1 MTFIRPSLRDEAA
14 VPAGCEPGSVAS
26 GASASAGGSV
36 ASAASA
42 AIPAESGAVLD
53 GLADTS
59 DAASDS
65 SMSGTDSLPD
75 VAPLSDA
82 DSLRDAAAYLGAA
95 RKLVSSA
102 IPSGAT
108 EKWILAHYHEVM
120 PLLRNQISTVLT
132 VAALHGAMENPKHEF
147 FGNDPVRWLAEQ
159 AKLSIKDVNELRG
172 TAKLLYTPKT
182 LVLPPG
188 QSTLTPQKQ
197 SVIQRKLQAELRA
210 RLIELDINIHPLM
223 TLCSTSDRLAE
234 NCKYR
239 RLEVINNALDLAE
252 EYTPDE
258 LKRLAAKEVNRINK
272 EEKARTESLRQPSL
286 VYQQAD
292 EFGFVSS
299 YSYAPKQ
306 KQNQQEALLGDCQ
319 KALRRSFRQSG
330 LEDPF
335 AGQSQSKQR
344 WLANDWTLKL
354 GHEVLQRGLVT
365 VDDQGDVRLRASA
378 AAAGK
383 FTATH
388 SDSRGIHSDRS
399 GSSATVSPV
408 SRASLVVYARLE
420 DLVGAGWRKKL
431 ARTNDGNTIAL
442 GDAMK
447 LTPQGVDHLAVV
459 DDNHEGIIY
468 DIAADDTGELRPTRS
483 VRTDQAVQQRFASR
497 VQRLMLGLIQP
508 YCAHPGCMIPAIKC
522 QAHHL
527 KAHKQGGETS
537 IRNMALLCE
546 YHHPRNDDSQSRD
559 HQGHYA
565 KDQDGIVFWQQHGTP
580 LPACRYNSLN
590 LPEPSGGRQ
599 LKTRNQSVG
608 SHSRYRSR
616 SGNSP

>member
-1 MTFIRPSLRDEAA
+1 M
-14 VPAGCEPGSVAS
+14 
-26 GASASAGGSV
+26 
-36 ASAASA
+36 
-42 AIPAESGAVLD
+42 
-53 GLADTS
+53 
-59 DAASDS
+59 
-65 SMSGTDSLPD
+65 
-75 VAPLSDA
+75 
-82 DSLRDAAAYLGAA
+82 
-95 RKLVSSA
+95 SSA

-182 LVLPPG
+182 LALPPG
-188 QSTLTPQKQ
+188 QSMLTPQKQ

-306 KQNQQEALLGDCQ
+306 KQNQQEALLVDCQ
-319 KALRRSFRQSG
+319 KALRRSFRQAG

-344 WLANDWTLKL
+344 WLTNDWTLKL
-354 GHEVLQRGLVT
+354 GHEVLQRGLVM
-365 VDDQGDVRLRASA
+365 VDEQGDVRLRASTA
-378 AAAGK
+378 ATRKNVRHGDSR
-383 FTATH
+383 ATH
-388 SDSRGIHSDRS
+388 SAHGD
-399 GSSATVSPV
+399 SSAAVPV

-420 DLVGAGWRKKL
+420 DLVGTGWRKKM

-442 GDAMK
+442 GEAIK
-447 LTPQGVDHLAVV
+447 LAPQGVDHLAVV
-459 DDNHEGIIY
+459 DDTNEGVIY
-468 DIAADDTGELRPTRS
+468 DITSDDTGELHPTRP
-483 VRTDQAVQQRFASR
+483 VRTDQAVRQRFASR
-497 VQRLMLGLIQP
+497 AQRLMLGLIQP
-508 YCAHPGCMIPAIKC
+508 YCAHPGCTIPAIKC

-580 LPACRYNSLN
+580 LPPCRYNSLN
-590 LPEPSGGRQ
+590 LPEPPGERK
-599 LKTRNQSVG
+599 LEK
-608 SHSRYRSR
+608 HSRQRPE
-616 SGNSP
+616 SGSGPPADPPDG